1 MRSGHQTSSLLPL
14 GFRPVTFLWSRKKAL
29 CLLKLLKE
37 EFFCFGL
44 QFGLSS
50 CLCSLK
56 SSIFFIYSFISM
68 SLFLSSGLLFLL
80 CLLFDCRTAVVV
92 CLVGGLIWSG
102 EQWTSARDV
111 FLMTTWIT
119 VRPQAAI
126 VLIVEFISQLF
137 LGVRFR
143 ARKIKAWLKYRGT
156 LLAWRDIVLGLKSRS
171 RSEAAA
177 TDFPIYFARVSVTRI
192 EARPFSRA
200 KPEEAAAR
208 RCIAVNSR
216 VGTRRWAGNEAMT
229 LKCTFFYLYFFFQKG
244 KDRLHVKSR
253 DNSHL
258 LWGFCS
264 SVFLCGLTMTP
275 PSSLCGQWRCKKTS
289 PALNGPFISRSL

>member
-1 MRSGHQTSSLLPL
+1 
-14 GFRPVTFLWSRKKAL
+14 
-29 CLLKLLKE
+29 
-37 EFFCFGL
+37 
-44 QFGLSS
+44 
-50 CLCSLK
+50 
-56 SSIFFIYSFISM
+56 M

-80 CLLFDCRTAVVV
+80 CLLFVEDCSTAVVV

-102 EQWTSARDV
+102 ERWTSARDG

-137 LGVRFR
+137 LGVCFR

-229 LKCTFFYLYFFFQKG
+229 LKCTFFLFVYFSKREG
-244 KDRLHVKSR
+244 SPSR
-253 DNSHL
+253 
-258 LWGFCS
+258 
-264 SVFLCGLTMTP
+264 
-275 PSSLCGQWRCKKTS
+275 
-289 PALNGPFISRSL
+289 